1 MTSRPNARTGSPSHD
16 DVLRIDDHERSQLP
30 SEPLHK
36 SNVGV
41 VDIAKMA
48 NVSAITVSR
57 TLRNPDIVSESTR
70 NRILE
75 IVRQTGYVS
84 HPHARALR
92 TGHSSLVVAFI
103 SSMISPQYSIAM
115 QKCSD
120 VLAEHGYQLLIG
132 LTSYSYLKEM
142 SGISMLRAVKPAA
155 VLFTGVIEL
164 ESNRQA
170 LRDLDVPILESWAY
184 PTDPIDMLVGFSNY
198 DCGRMAAIYLH
209 ARQCHQVYFI
219 GRKGGR
225 GALRLKGFEAG
236 ARELGLTVK
245 DIFLQDNVQSLY
257 DSKNIYTRLKKNMS
271 GNEGVFCANDIL
283 ALGLHADMKSDA
295 TLRGKRPHMIGFGDL
310 GYMSKTE
317 PTLSIVGINSEAL
330 GNKAAL
336 MILNRLQGKKQN
348 TMDYIPVHIY
358 EAPA

>member
-1 MTSRPNARTGSPSHD
+1 MTSRLNTSTAFPSHD
-16 DVLRIDDHERSQLP
+16 DVLRIDDHERTQLA

-57 TLRNPDIVSESTR
+57 TLRNPEIVSESTR
-70 NRILE
+70 NRILDL
-75 IVRQTGYVS
+75 VRETGYVS

-120 VLAEHGYQLLIG
+120 VLAEHGYHLLIG

-170 LRDLDVPILESWAY
+170 LRDLNIPILESWAY
-184 PTDPIDMLVGFSNY
+184 PKDPIDMLVGFSNY
-198 DCGRMAAIYLH
+198 DCGRMAATYLH
-209 ARQCHQVYFI
+209 ARQCRQVYFI

-225 GALRLKGFEAG
+225 GALRLKGFEEG
-236 ARELGLTVK
+236 ARDLGLTVK
-245 DIFLQDNVQSLY
+245 DIFLQDDVQSLY
-257 DSKNIYTRLKKNMS
+257 DSKNIYTRLKKKLAN
-271 GNEGVFCANDIL
+271 NEGIFCANDIL
-283 ALGLHADMKSDA
+283 ALGLHTDMKSDA
-295 TLRGKRPHMIGFGDL
+295 GLRGKRPHMIGFGDL
-310 GYMSKTE
+310 NYMSKTE
-317 PTLSIVGINSEAL
+317 PSLSVIGINSEAL

-336 MILNRLQGKKQN
+336 MILNRLQGKKQKI
-348 TMDYIPVHIY
+348 MDHIPVEIF
-358 EAPA
+358 EATA

>member
-1 MTSRPNARTGSPSHD
+1 MTSRPNAKTGSPSHD
-16 DVLRIDDHERSQLP
+16 DVLRIDVNERSPLS

-115 QKCSD
+115 QKCAD

-132 LTSYSYLKEM
+132 LTSYSYLKEV

-184 PTDPIDMLVGFSNY
+184 PKDPIDMLVGFSNY
-198 DCGRMAAIYLH
+198 DCGWMAATYLH
-209 ARQCHQVYFI
+209 ARQCRQVHFI
-219 GRKGGR
+219 GRKSGR
-225 GALRLKGFEAG
+225 GALRLKGFQAG
-236 ARELGLTVK
+236 AREFGLTVK
-245 DIFLQDNVQSLY
+245 DILLQDNVQSLY
-257 DSKNIYTRLKKNMS
+257 DSKNIYTQLKKNLS
-271 GNEGVFCANDIL
+271 ANEGIFCANDIL
-283 ALGLHADMKSDA
+283 ALGLHADLKNDT
-295 TLRGKRPHMIGFGDL
+295 TLQRKRPHMIGFGDL

-317 PTLSIVGINSEAL
+317 PSLSVVGIDSEAL

-336 MILNRLQGKKQN
+336 MILNRLQGKKQK
-348 TMDYIPVHIY
+348 TMDYVPVRIY
-358 EAPA
+358 EATA